1 MSKERVF
8 TRYQVFMIAIL
19 AFIQF
24 TVILDFMVL
33 SPLGAILIPE
43 MSISTAQFGW
53 VVSGYAFSAGLSG
66 ILAAGFADKFDRKKL
81 LMFFYTGFLIGTAFC
96 AMANSYWFLL
106 LARIFT
112 GIFGGVIGSVGYA
125 IITDIFE
132 LKVRGR
138 VMGFTQM
145 AFAASQILGL
155 PIGLYL
161 ANNFGWHSSFWMIV
175 SVGIAVG
182 LIMVWKMRPIT
193 AHLAESQGQK
203 AVRHLLN
210 TVSNPD
216 YVKVFLSTILLATG
230 GFMLMPFGSTFSTN
244 NLGLRLEDLPL
255 LYGVTGIFTIFF
267 GPMLGK
273 LADKIGKLK
282 VFVFGSI
289 LGMILVGIY
298 CNLGITPFW
307 VILILNVILF
317 LGINARMISSSA
329 LITAIPDMKDRG
341 AFMSINSSVSQV
353 SGGIASAVA
362 GMIVYQQ
369 PDGFVENYPELG
381 WVVIASMVISAGLM
395 FVINNLVEKRTKKA
409 EEASLITSPVS

>member
-8 TRYQVFMIAIL
+8 TPYQVFMIAIL

-43 MSISTAQFGW
+43 LEISTSQFGW

-81 LMFFYTGFLIGTAFC
+81 LLFFYVGFLIGTALC
-96 AMANSYWFLL
+96 ASATNYQFLL
-106 LARIFT
+106 WARIFT
-112 GIFGGVIGSVGYA
+112 GIFGGVIGSIGFA
-125 IITDIFE
+125 IITDIFPLE
-132 LKVRGR
+132 VRGR

-161 ANNFGWHSSFWMIV
+161 ANEYGWHFSFWMIV
-175 SVGIAVG
+175 IVGAIVG
-182 LIMVWKMRPIT
+182 VIMVVFMKPVNE
-193 AHLAESQGQK
+193 HLEANKGQNPFK
-203 AVRHLLN
+203 HLIG

-216 YVKVFLSTILLATG
+216 YIKVFLSTTLLATG

-244 NLGLRLEDLPL
+244 NLGISLSDLPL
-255 LYGVTGIFTIFF
+255 LYGVTGVFTIIF
-267 GPMLGK
+267 GPIIGK
-273 LADKIGKLK
+273 VADRIGKLK
-282 VFVFGSI
+282 VFVFGSV

-298 CNLGITPFW
+298 CNLGVTPLW
-307 VILILNVILF
+307 VILILNIVLF
-317 LGINARMISSSA
+317 LGINARMISSQA

-362 GMIVYQQ
+362 GMIVFQR

-381 WVVIASMVISAGLM
+381 WVVIASMIISAALM
-395 FVINNLVEKRTKKA
+395 FVINNLVEKRSKPASEVKA
-409 EEASLITSPVS
+409 KPVAV

>member
-1 MSKERVF
+1 MRQITKMSKERVF
-8 TRYQVFMIAIL
+8 TRYQIFMIAIL

-43 MSISTAQFGW
+43 LGISTSQFGW
-53 VVSGYAFSAGLSG
+53 VVSAYAFSAGLSG
-66 ILAAGFADKFDRKKL
+66 VLAAGFADKFDRKKL
-81 LMFFYTGFLIGTAFC
+81 LMFFYVGFLVGTALC
-96 AMANSYWFLL
+96 ASADTYEFLL

-112 GIFGGVIGSVGYA
+112 GIFGGVIGSIGFA

-161 ANNFGWHSSFWMIV
+161 ANNFGWHSTFWMIV
-175 SVGIAVG
+175 IVGFLVG
-182 LIMVWKMRPIT
+182 VVMVWKIRPID
-193 AHLAESQGQK
+193 AHLAASKGMNAFK
-203 AVRHLLN
+203 HLVS

-244 NLGLRLEDLPL
+244 NLGLSLSDLPL
-255 LYGVTGIFTIFF
+255 LYGITGMFTIFF
-267 GPMLGK
+267 GPILGK
-273 LADKIGKLK
+273 VADKVGKLK
-282 VFVFGSI
+282 LFVFGSI
-289 LGMILVGIY
+289 LSSILVGIY
-298 CNLGITPFW
+298 CNLGVTPFW
-307 VILILNVILF
+307 VILAINVILF

-329 LITAIPDMKDRG
+329 LITAVPDLKDRG

-353 SGGIASAVA
+353 SGGIASAIA
-362 GMIVYQQ
+362 GMIVVQRS
-369 PDGFVENYPELG
+369 DGFVEHYPLLG
-381 WVVIASMVISAGLM
+381 WVVIGSMIVSGGLM
-395 FVINNLVEKRTKKA
+395 FVINNLVIKRAIEGKG
-409 EEASLITSPVS
+409 EV

>member
-43 MSISTAQFGW
+43 MNISTAQFGW
-53 VVSGYAFSAGLSG
+53 VVSGYAFSAGVSG

-106 LARIFT
+106 MARIFT
-112 GIFGGVIGSVGYA
+112 GIFGGVIGSIGYA

-175 SVGIAVG
+175 IVGIFAGIV
-182 LIMVWKMRPIT
+182 MVWKMRPIT

-203 AVRHLLN
+203 AVLHLIN

-230 GFMLMPFGSTFSTN
+230 GFMLMPFGSTYSTN

-255 LYGVTGIFTIFF
+255 LYGITGVFTIFF
-267 GPMLGK
+267 GPLLGK
-273 LADKIGKLK
+273 LADRIGKLK

-298 CNLGITPFW
+298 CNLGVTPFW
-307 VILILNVILF
+307 IILALNVILF
-317 LGINARMISSSA
+317 LGINARMIASSA
-329 LITAIPDMKDRG
+329 LITAVPDMKDRG

-362 GMIVYQQ
+362 GMIVFQQ

-395 FVINNLVEKRTKKA
+395 FVINNLVEKRNQKTS
-409 EEASLITSPVS
+409 ENPVITV

>member
-43 MSISTAQFGW
+43 MNISTAQFGW
-53 VVSGYAFSAGLSG
+53 VVSGYAFSAGVSG

-106 LARIFT
+106 MARIFT
-112 GIFGGVIGSVGYA
+112 GIFGGVIGSIGYA

-175 SVGIAVG
+175 IVGVFAGIV
-182 LIMVWKMRPIT
+182 MVWKMRPIT

-203 AVRHLLN
+203 AVRHLIN

-230 GFMLMPFGSTFSTN
+230 GFMLMPFGSTYSTN

-255 LYGVTGIFTIFF
+255 LYGITGVFTIFF
-267 GPMLGK
+267 GPLLGK
-273 LADKIGKLK
+273 LADRIGKLK

-298 CNLGITPFW
+298 CNLGVTPFW
-307 VILILNVILF
+307 IILALNVILF
-317 LGINARMISSSA
+317 LGINARMIASSA
-329 LITAIPDMKDRG
+329 LITAVPDMKDRG

-362 GMIVYQQ
+362 GMIVFQQ

-395 FVINNLVEKRTKKA
+395 FVINNLVEKRSQKNS
-409 EEASLITSPVS
+409 ESPVITV